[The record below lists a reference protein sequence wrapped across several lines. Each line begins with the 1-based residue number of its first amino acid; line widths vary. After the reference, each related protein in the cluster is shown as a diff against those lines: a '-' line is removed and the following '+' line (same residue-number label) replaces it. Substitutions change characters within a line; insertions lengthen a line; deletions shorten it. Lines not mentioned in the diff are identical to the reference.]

1 MTELFVPL
9 NLFNPRKEILDTNVA
24 KVMNLPGAHPF
35 FNAHNF
41 TLPQSIFDKF
51 NELGLTIS
59 LTKTFLF
66 KLEPNA
72 AGPIHLDGNVAI
84 GKLRPYGFNWAW
96 GAPNTTM
103 EWFDHSGKAMHR
115 EYQGI
120 EIPYFDDTNTTPIGS
135 AILESP
141 NLVNLLHPHR
151 VVNHTDKFR
160 LCLSVGIDSNLEW
173 NELVTLLAQKQIL
186 R

>member
-9 NLFNPRKEILDTNVA
+9 NLFNPRKEILDTDVA
-24 KVMNLPGAHPF
+24 KVMKLPGAHPF

-41 TLPQSIFDKF
+41 TLPQSILDKF
-51 NELGLTIS
+51 RELGLTIS

-72 AGPIHLDGNVAI
+72 TGPIHLDGNPEI

-96 GAPNTTM
+96 GAADTTM
-103 EWFDHSGKAMHR
+103 QWFEHSGEAMHR

-120 EIPYFDDTNTTPIGS
+120 DIPYFDDTNTTLICS
-135 AILESP
+135 AVLESP
-141 NLVNLLHPHR
+141 NLVNLLYPHR
-151 VVNHTDKFR
+151 VVNHTNNFR
-160 LCLSVGIDSNLEW
+160 LCLSVGIDSNLKW
-173 NELVTLLAQKQIL
+173 HELVELLKQKQVL